1 MAIPFR
7 FKDAP
12 SERTEFGHPDLAIT
26 LTLRTYAEDGLT
38 RESFRRVLQWAAA
51 IEDDLQ
57 TGAVHK
63 AVAKRLKIAR
73 AAEGFTLDDEMI
85 DLLWPKLCQNL
96 QVVET
101 FLEEFV
107 FPNETR
113 QFPFK
118 VSSSAWDLAAGRL
131 RGFQAQRTIGSFCLW
146 GCSSMRT
153 TW

>member
-1 MAIPFR
+1 MCSQFVRQYNPRVFTLQSSS
-7 FKDAP
+7 D
-12 SERTEFGHPDLAIT
+12 RTEFGHPDLAIT

-118 VSSSAWDLAAGRL
+118 AHCCMKGPR
-131 RGFQAQRTIGSFCLW
+131 
-146 GCSSMRT
+146 
-153 TW
+153 